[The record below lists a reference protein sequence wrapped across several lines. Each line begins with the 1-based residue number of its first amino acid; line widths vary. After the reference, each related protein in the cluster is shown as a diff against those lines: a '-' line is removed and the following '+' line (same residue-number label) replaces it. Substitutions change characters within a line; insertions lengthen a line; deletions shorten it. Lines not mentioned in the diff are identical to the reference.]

1 MSGAGERTSSRRAVL
16 GGLAAVVGAGSA
28 LSGCSGAGASGR
40 ATSSTTAV
48 PRPEAPSAP
57 TPSTTSS
64 PAPTQP
70 DPSTPTP
77 SAAAPSAAA
86 PSATVPGPGPDITA
100 GPADVPA
107 LSLTFHGA
115 GDPAITRDVIAELA
129 AAGARVTVMAIG
141 TWLAEDPGTA
151 KALLDAG
158 HELGNHTW
166 SHPTLPRLAPGAIAD
181 EITRGAAE
189 LKTLTGTQG
198 RWFRPSGT
206 QHSDDAIRAAA
217 TAAGYGACLSY
228 DVDPMDYA
236 DPGAALI
243 EQRLLSAAV
252 PGAIVSLHLGHAGTR
267 DALPAVLDG
276 LRGRGL
282 SAVSVSRLLGV
293 A

>member
-1 MSGAGERTSSRRAVL
+1 MSGAGGAAGRQRSRRSVL
-16 GGLAAVVGAGSA
+16 AGLAAVAGTGAAA
-28 LSGCSGAGASGR
+28 LAGCSDPAPDAR
-40 ATSSTTAV
+40 ATATSSTTAV
-48 PRPEAPSAP
+48 PRPEAPTSSSTAP
-57 TPSTTSS
+57 PPSSTAPSSTT
-64 PAPTQP
+64 PAPP
-70 DPSTPTP
+70 
-77 SAAAPSAAA
+77 AP

-129 AAGARVTVMAIG
+129 GAGARVTVMAVG
-141 TWLAEDPGTA
+141 TWLAEDPEMAT
-151 KALLDAG
+151 ALLDAG

-166 SHPTLPRLAPGAIAD
+166 SHPTLPRLAPSAVAD

-189 LKTLTGTQG
+189 LRTLTGSQG

-228 DVDPMDYA
+228 GVDPMDYT
-236 DPGAALI
+236 DPGAAAI
-243 EQRLLSAAV
+243 EQRLLAAAA

-276 LRGRGL
+276 LHQRGL

>member
-16 GGLAAVVGAGSA
+16 GGLVGLAASASASA
-28 LSGCSGAGASGR
+28 LAGCSDAGPDR
-40 ATSSTTAV
+40 TTTSSTTAV
-48 PRPEAPSAP
+48 PRPDAPSAP
-57 TPSTTSS
+57 TSPTSPPPSST
-64 PAPTQP
+64 PPAAPT
-70 DPSTPTP
+70 
-77 SAAAPSAAA
+77 

-100 GPADVPA
+100 GPTDVPA

-129 AAGARVTVMAIG
+129 SASATITVMAVG
-141 TWLAEDPGTA
+141 TWLAEDPATA
-151 KALLDAG
+151 RALLDAG

-166 SHPTLPRLAPGAIAD
+166 SHPTLPRLSPGAIAD

-189 LKTLTGTQG
+189 LRTLTGSQG

-228 DVDPMDYA
+228 DVDPMDYT
-236 DPGAALI
+236 DPGAAAI
-243 EQRLLSAAV
+243 EQRLLAAAA
-252 PGAIVSLHLGHAGTR
+252 PGAVVSLHLGHAGTR

-276 LRGRGL
+276 LRQRGL
-282 SAVSVSRLLGV
+282 AAVSVSRLLGV

>member
-1 MSGAGERTSSRRAVL
+1 MSGASDGRQSSRRSVL
-16 GGLAAVVGAGSA
+16 TGLAGLAAAGTAALAGCGAPA
-28 LSGCSGAGASGR
+28 PDER

-48 PRPEAPSAP
+48 PRPSAP
-57 TPSTTSS
+57 TDPSSS
-64 PAPTQP
+64 PPPT
-70 DPSTPTP
+70 T
-77 SAAAPSAAA
+77 AAPR

-100 GPADVPA
+100 GPTDVPA

-115 GDPAITRDVIAELA
+115 GDPAITRDVITQLA
-129 AAGARVTVMAIG
+129 SADARITVMAIG
-141 TWLAEDPGTA
+141 TWLAEDPETA

-181 EITRGAAE
+181 EIARGAAE
-189 LKTLTGTQG
+189 LKTLTGSQG

-206 QHSDDAIRAAA
+206 QYSDPAIREAA

-228 DVDPMDYA
+228 DVDPMDYT
-236 DPGAALI
+236 DPGAAAI
-243 EQRLLSAAV
+243 EQRLLSAAA

-267 DALPAVLDG
+267 DAMPAVLDG
-276 LRGRGL
+276 LRQKGL
-282 SAVSVSRLLGV
+282 AAVSVSRLLGV